1 MASESGGLQTLLL
14 SYHLRYYWDDP
25 AVRTGI
31 EEDVWA
37 FLEWK
42 ANQLRQ

>member
-1 MASESGGLQTLLL
+1 MARESGGLQILRL
-14 SYHLRYYWDDP
+14 SNHIRYYWDDL

-31 EEDVWA
+31 EEDVWSR
-37 FLEWK
+37 LEWK